1 MSFIVWSKQNCPQCE
16 QAKQLL
22 KAKGVPFEVRLIDGV
37 QWTRDDLLK
46 VAPTARAVPQIFNE
60 DKLIGGFT
68 ELKAE
73 LG

>member
-1 MSFIVWSKQNCPQCE
+1 MSFIVWSKKNCPQCE

-22 KAKGVPFEVRLIDGV
+22 KSKGVNFEVRMIDGV
-37 QWTRDDLLK
+37 DWTRDDLLK
-46 VAPTARAVPQIFNE
+46 VAPEARAVPQIFNE
-60 DKLIGGFT
+60 DKLIGGIA

>member
-1 MSFIVWSKQNCPQCE
+1 MPFIVWSKQNCPQCE

-22 KAKGVPFEVRLIDGV
+22 KSKGYQYEVRTIDGV

-46 VAPTARAVPQIFNE
+46 VAPEARAVPQIFNE
-60 DKLIGGFT
+60 DKLIGGIS

-73 LG
+73 LE